1 VTHDLDA
8 PPDARGSVAPATFP
22 RTPPVRLPLV
32 WFTMLLWL
40 FQVDYTRA
48 QTPPL
53 EFGLAPYIGVRPLMA
68 LFDPMAAF
76 LERHL
81 KRPVLLVTAPSLREF
96 DARALAGRY
105 ELAML
110 APQAARLAQREAG
123 YVPLLRVSDDL
134 YGVFLVPEESPLHSL
149 KGLGR
154 APIAFPDRF
163 TATAHLG
170 RETVAALGLAPE
182 RIVYP
187 PGFQDSL
194 LVSLRLGSHEVVL
207 MNGSAFHQMKPEQ
220 KEGVRV
226 LGETRRIAHVMF
238 LAHPGLPPAQQ
249 ALIRDAIEA
258 FWASPEGQR
267 FSVQSGLSGVRPLT
281 ESELR
286 ALDPLAR
293 EHKRLLDEA
302 RMAESDLR

>member
-1 VTHDLDA
+1 MITR
-8 PPDARGSVAPATFP
+8 ARDRRV
-22 RTPPVRLPLV
+22 
-32 WFTMLLWL
+32 LLWL
-40 FQVDYTRA
+40 AALLPLAPAGHARA
-48 QTPPL
+48 ETAPL
-53 EFGLAPYIGVRPLMA
+53 EFALAPYISVRPLMA
-68 LFDPMAAF
+68 LFQPMAAF
-76 LERHL
+76 LEKRL
-81 KRPVLLVTAPSLREF
+81 ERPVLLVTAPSLREF
-96 DARALAGRY
+96 DARALAGGY

-110 APQAARLAQREAG
+110 APQAARLAQRDAG

-134 YGVFLVPEESPLHSL
+134 YGVFLVPEDSPLRSL
-149 KGLGR
+149 KSLGET
-154 APIAFPDRF
+154 PIAFPDRF

-170 RETVAALGLAPE
+170 RETAAALGLAPD

-194 LVSLRLGSHEVVL
+194 LVSLRRGEHEVAL

-226 LGETRRIAHVMF
+226 LGETRRITHVMF
-238 LAHPGLPPAQQ
+238 LAHPGVPAAQQ
-249 ALIRDAIEA
+249 ALIRDALLE
-258 FWASPEGQR
+258 FWASSEGQR
-267 FSVQSGLSGVRPLT
+267 FSAQSGLSGVRPPT

-302 RMAESDLR
+302 RRAEADAR